1 MNNYLIKNA
10 KVVDPNSPHKGKTV
24 DILIEQGN
32 IAQIGKDIKA
42 DKNIKIIEHE
52 NLYVSPGWFDMQ
64 ANFCD
69 PGFEYKEDLQSGMR
83 AAAQGG
89 FTGVCVMPATNP
101 PLNTKSQIEYVINS
115 CKNNVVDVFPAGCLT
130 QNSEGKEM
138 TEMYDMKQAGAIA
151 FTDFKSP
158 VKNSGLLVRLL
169 QYAQN
174 TNTLIITHCEEESLT
189 AGGQMNEG
197 ETSTLL
203 GLKGIPALAEELMVQ
218 RNINLLT
225 YAGGKMHIPTISG
238 KQSIDFIKQA
248 KNKNLQLSAGIAA
261 HQLLLHDEQLKEF
274 DTNFKVTPPLR
285 DKTETEALKRAVIN
299 DVIDVIVSD
308 HCPEDTE
315 NKDVEFD
322 HAAFGII
329 ALETAYAAAN
339 TAMIGRDALT
349 PLSMTEKLVEK
360 LSINPRKILGLDVPS
375 VKVGE
380 KANLTLFNPDLK
392 WEFIEKHIVSKSKN
406 TPFIGYTFTGK
417 ALGVINNNKLVVCK

>member
-1 MNNYLIKNA
+1 MSNYLIKNA

-42 DKNIKIIEHE
+42 DKNVKIIEHE
-52 NLYVSPGWFDMQ
+52 NLHVSPGWFDMQ

-101 PLNTKSQIEYVINS
+101 PLHTKSQIEYVINS

-158 VKNSGLLVRLL
+158 IENSGLLVRLL

-197 ETSTLL
+197 EISTHL

-218 RNINLLT
+218 RNINLLA
-225 YAGGKMHIPTISG
+225 YAGGKMHIPTVSG

-261 HQLLLHDEQLKEF
+261 HQLLLHDTQLEEF
-274 DTNFKVTPPLR
+274 DTNLKVTPPLR
-285 DKTETEALKRAVIN
+285 DKSETEALKRAVMN

-329 ALETAYAAAN
+329 ALETTYAAAN
-339 TAMIGRDALT
+339 TAMQNPPLT
-349 PLSMTEKLVEK
+349 PPGRGTEKLVEK
-360 LSINPRKILGLDVPS
+360 LSINPRKILGLNVPS

-380 KANLTLFNPDLK
+380 MANLTLFNPDLK
-392 WEFIEKHIVSKSKN
+392 WEFTENHIASKSKN
-406 TPFIGYTFTGK
+406 TPFVGYTFTGK
-417 ALGVINNNKLVVCK
+417 ALAVLNNNKMMVCK